1 MFQGEGPHLV
11 FFETSLDDS
20 RPKAEFYLHIV
31 DDLAESAGQQETE
44 EQPEEEPEQ
53 EEAILTPF
61 LPDQDGTESA
71 SVDEGTN
78 TTLTINGTLASL
90 DLPAGMNNTID
101 ATPDVIA
108 GDWYMTVNDTAVS
121 DFQANITVI
130 SADGLARE
138 NYIVSNF
145 TAINA
150 SAVQIEANIIS
161 VASAATVISED
172 LGQAASIVITI
183 ERLNA
188 VRIDLDVPLGQTQG
202 PIYGIV
208 DKLVI
213 SEDGEETRVI
223 SR

>member
-1 MFQGEGPHLV
+1 
-11 FFETSLDDS
+11 
-20 RPKAEFYLHIV
+20 
-31 DDLAESAGQQETE
+31 
-44 EQPEEEPEQ
+44 
-53 EEAILTPF
+53 
-61 LPDQDGTESA
+61 
-71 SVDEGTN
+71 
-78 TTLTINGTLASL
+78 
-90 DLPAGMNNTID
+90 MNNTID

-130 SADGLARE
+130 SADGLTRE

-150 SAVQIEANIIS
+150 SAVQFEANIIS
-161 VASAATVISED
+161 VASAATVVSED
-172 LGQAASIVITI
+172 LEQVSRIVITI

-188 VRIDLDVPLGQTQG
+188 VRIDLDVPLGETSG

-213 SEDGEETRVI
+213 IEDGEEVQIIAR
-223 SR
+223 